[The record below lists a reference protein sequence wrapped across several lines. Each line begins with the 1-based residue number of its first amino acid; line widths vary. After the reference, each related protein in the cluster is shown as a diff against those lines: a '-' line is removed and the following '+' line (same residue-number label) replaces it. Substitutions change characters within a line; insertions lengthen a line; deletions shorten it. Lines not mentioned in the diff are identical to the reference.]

1 MKHVNLSVKITVY
14 AKKVIFGILTHAFVK
29 IVTIQSRIIRESV
42 IVYDAIINVTD
53 SISTNVTNT
62 IWTNDV
68 SAMPITSDD
77 KK

>member
-42 IVYDAIINVTD
+42 IVYDTIINVTD